1 MQAALAIEVGRFE
14 WRHIR
19 RSSACAHKFSMS
31 QLECFIG
38 SAPSSHDAPLFDE
51 VGQIPWLE
59 ANQLANLHVW
69 QPTAHEP
76 LDASARAAEELGSL
90 LLVSQVRSFCRCV
103 AHHGRSV
110 RQDMCGSPR

>member
-1 MQAALAIEVGRFE
+1 MDSRNALASAD
-14 WRHIR
+14 
-19 RSSACAHKFSMS
+19 SSAPACNWVRSESCASTSSMPLHKSSMW

-76 LDASARAAEELGSL
+76 LDRSARAAEELGSL
-90 LLVSQVRSFCRCV
+90 PLVSQAR
-103 AHHGRSV
+103 
-110 RQDMCGSPR
+110 